1 MPLAYIALGSNL
13 GERRQQLEAAI
24 AAMREAGVTVE
35 KVSTFIETEP
45 YGVTE
50 QPPFLNGV
58 CAVRTLLS
66 PQQLL
71 TLLLSIEQQLGRVR
85 ELHWGPRVIDLD
97 LLLYED
103 QVVNEPDLVV
113 PHPDMENRVFVLQPL
128 VEIAPDVMHPKL
140 KKTMRDLLQA
150 LRGA

>member
-1 MPLAYIALGSNL
+1 MSLAYVALGSNL

-24 AAMREAGVTVE
+24 AAMREAGVKVVE
-35 KVSTFIETEP
+35 VSTFIETVP

-58 CAVRTLLS
+58 CAVETSLPPQALLK
-66 PQQLL
+66 
-71 TLLLSIEQQLGRVR
+71 LLLSIEQRLGRVR

-103 QVVNEPDLVV
+103 QIIEEPNLVV
-113 PHPDMENRVFVLQPL
+113 PHPDMENRSFVLQPL
-128 VEIAPDVMHPKL
+128 VEIAPEVMHPKL
-140 KKTMRDLLQA
+140 KKTMRELLQV
-150 LRGA
+150 LLNK

>member
-24 AAMREAGVTVE
+24 AAMREAGVRVE

-58 CAVRTLLS
+58 CAVRTSLS

-71 TLLLSIEQQLGRVR
+71 QLLLSIEQQLGRVR
-85 ELHWGPRVIDLD
+85 KLHWGPRVIDLD

-103 QVVNEPDLVV
+103 QVINEPDLVV
-113 PHPDMENRVFVLQPL
+113 PHPDMENRMFVLQPL
-128 VEIAPDVMHPKL
+128 AEIAPDVTHPKL
-140 KKTMRDLLQA
+140 KKTMRELLQA